1 MTTMIRAGLGQN
13 LVPRASSLLLTWMQ
27 GPKHLGWPLLLSKVH
42 YQEAVLKVEQSGF
55 KLVPIWDVSIA
66 GGSLPYYMIT
76 VTLYFFPLWDLFIHL
91 FIYFW
96 ARVTE
101 RETKRNV
108 DLSSTGWWLLWLQE
122 VDTGSDTVT
131 SASDLA
137 HPEQPRPHR
146 INDGQRPTFLTL
158 SRPKQGWCHTHDR
171 KGVKPL
177 WATQPDSPTCCPL
190 LSCSSFHCMGE
201 RSRNRVLFAY

>member
-1 MTTMIRAGLGQN
+1 MDAGTQTLGLAFVAFQSALPGGCIESGTVRIQTGAN
-13 LVPRASSLLLTWMQ
+13 MRCEHCRWQLTLL
-27 GPKHLGWPLLLSKVH
+27 HDNSDPL
-42 YQEAVLKVEQSGF
+42 
-55 KLVPIWDVSIA
+55 
-66 GGSLPYYMIT
+66 
-76 VTLYFFPLWDLFIHL
+76 FFPSLG
-91 FIYFW
+91 FIYPSVYLFLSQGH
-96 ARVTE
+96 RE
-101 RETKRNV
+101 KETKRNV

-158 SRPKQGWCHTHDR
+158 SRPKQGWCRTHDR